1 MKETKEHYETVCQT
15 RYVEVKS
22 TENKI
27 DCHMVN
33 KEMCMKDDDAC
44 EKGTDGCNCIP
55 YQERVS
61 LKLFTP
67 GSDQRPFNHVSR
79 IMGWPPPPCHYSWS

>member
-1 MKETKEHYETVCQT
+1 MCNLSDEQKARVQVMKETKEHYETVCQT

-67 GSDQRPFNHVSR
+67 GSET
-79 IMGWPPPPCHYSWS
+79 I